1 MQYLLLIYQNEA
13 ERVAADAAVRE
24 MSNAYREYTESI
36 VASGNYKGGN
46 ALQSTRNATTVR
58 VRNGKRQTTDG
69 PFAETREQLA
79 GYYLVDASDLD
90 EAISLAERI
99 PGAKSG
105 SIEVR
110 PIQEM
115 TAPVPA

>member
-1 MQYLLLIYQNEA
+1 MQYLLLIYLNEA
-13 ERVAADAAVRE
+13 DRVTADTATRE
-24 MSNAYREYTESI
+24 MANEYREYTESI
-36 VASGNYKGGN
+36 AASGNYKGGN
-46 ALQSTRNATTVR
+46 ALQSTKTATTVR

-79 GYYLVDASDLD
+79 GYYLVDAPDLD
-90 EAISLAERI
+90 AAISLAARI
-99 PGAKSG
+99 PGARNG
-105 SIEVR
+105 AIEVR

>member
-1 MQYLLLIYQNEA
+1 MQYLLLIYQNESD
-13 ERVAADAAVRE
+13 RVMSDGAVRE
-24 MSNAYREYTESI
+24 MSKEYRDYTETI
-36 VASGNYKGGN
+36 VASGNYKGGHG
-46 ALQSTRNATTVR
+46 LQSTKTATTVR

-79 GYYLVDASDLD
+79 GYYLVDAPDLD
-90 EAISLAERI
+90 AAISLAERI
-99 PGAKSG
+99 PGARTG
-105 SIEVR
+105 AIEVR

>member
-1 MQYLLLIYQNEA
+1 MQYLLLIYLNEA
-13 ERVAADAAVRE
+13 DRVNADTATRE
-24 MSNAYREYTESI
+24 MSNEYREYTEAI

-46 ALQSTRNATTVR
+46 ALQSPKSATTVR

-69 PFAETREQLA
+69 PFAEAREQLA
-79 GYYLVDASDLD
+79 GYYLVDAPDLD
-90 EAISLAERI
+90 AAISLAARI
-99 PGAKSG
+99 PGARFG
-105 SIEVR
+105 TIEVR

>member
-1 MQYLLLIYQNEA
+1 MQYLLLIYSNEA
-13 ERVAADAAVRE
+13 DRPAPDAVRE
-24 MSNAYREYTESI
+24 MSNEYREYTESI
-36 VASGNYKGGN
+36 VGSGNYKGGN
-46 ALQSTRNATTVR
+46 ALQPTKTATTVR

-79 GYYLVDASDLD
+79 GYYLVDAPDLD
-90 EAISLAERI
+90 AAISLAARI
-99 PGAKSG
+99 PGARNG
-105 SIEVR
+105 AIEVR

>member
-1 MQYLLLIYQNEA
+1 MQYLLLIYLNEA
-13 ERVAADAAVRE
+13 DRVAPDTATRE
-24 MSNAYREYTESI
+24 MSNEYREYTESI
-36 VASGNYKGGN
+36 AASGNYKGGN
-46 ALQSTRNATTVR
+46 ALQSTKTATSVR

-79 GYYLVDASDLD
+79 GYYLVDAPDLD
-90 EAISLAERI
+90 GAISLAARI
-99 PGAKSG
+99 PGARLG
-105 SIEVR
+105 TIEVR

>member
-1 MQYLLLIYQNEA
+1 MQYLLLIYLNEA
-13 ERVAADAAVRE
+13 DRVTADTATRE
-24 MSNAYREYTESI
+24 MSNEYREYTESI

-46 ALQSTRNATTVR
+46 ALQSTKSATTVR

-79 GYYLVDASDLD
+79 GYYLVDAPDLD
-90 EAISLAERI
+90 GAISLASRI
-99 PGAKSG
+99 PGARFG
-105 SIEVR
+105 AIEVR